1 MPTGNHPELDDVRIR
16 HLELIQTLVTR
27 MDNNSFLI
35 KGWSLTVFGAMLAY
49 AVGGEHDSVVLVS
62 FVPVLAFWLLDAY
75 FHYQQRLFRRL
86 YERVRRSD
94 AEVEP
99 FALDVTPG
107 RERTGLLKAAVS
119 PSLSLFYGGLALSQA
134 ATLVFVL

>member
-1 MPTGNHPELDDVRIR
+1 MPTGDHPELDDVRIR

-27 MDNNSFLI
+27 MDNDSFLI

-49 AVGGEHDSVVLVS
+49 AVGGEQDSVVLVS

-86 YERVRRSD
+86 YGQVRRS
-94 AEVEP
+94 
-99 FALDVTPG
+99 T
-107 RERTGLLKAAVS
+107 RRSSRSRWT
-119 PSLSLFYGGLALSQA
+119 
-134 ATLVFVL
+134 